1 MKWNGLRYNW
11 VPALLINGDSLF
23 ESGEEEVAFVE
34 VAIEMFGDVV
44 FLFETPAAVVVI
56 GEGEVARLDLEV
68 GAGAEHVVVL
78 S

>member
-1 MKWNGLRYNW
+1 
-11 VPALLINGDSLF
+11 
-23 ESGEEEVAFVE
+23 
-34 VAIEMFGDVV
+34 MFGDVV

-56 GEGEVARLDLEV
+56 GEGEVVRLDLEV